1 MVLLARRPDRIICR
15 RNDSVVDVDNG
26 TRGTVRAAHPDR
38 IVIDTDAGTVREL
51 PAGYAAEHV
60 AHAYCLTGHGMQ
72 GGTVEHATVL
82 ATVRDLTKG
91 WSYTALSRAR
101 ETTRL
106 HIDAASVADAVLER
120 EEHAPNRPAP
130 GEQPRTGARAD
141 RGTDARQRRRRPR
154 CSLPHR
160 PRDLR
165 QRPWTRARTH
175 RWGTAQRM
183 ASRRPHRGT
192 DPAPAHGLAAPRRTG
207 VCRRPTNPTIS
218 SARGWP
224 HGHDN

>member
-120 EEHAPNRPAP
+120 EEHAPTVQRQASDRA
-130 GEQPRTGARAD
+130 QVLARTAARMLVRDDEDLA
-141 RGTDARQRRRRPR
+141 ARYRIDTRSPTT
-154 CSLPHR
+154 SLDSGPNPPVGHSAAHGVTPTASWHR
-160 PRDLR
+160 PSAG
-165 QRPWTRARTH
+165 TRARSTKAH
-175 RWGTAQRM
+175 R
-183 ASRRPHRGT
+183 RRQATNESYDFICPRV
-192 DPAPAHGLAAPRRTG
+192 AA
-207 VCRRPTNPTIS
+207 RP
-218 SARGWP
+218 
-224 HGHDN
+224 